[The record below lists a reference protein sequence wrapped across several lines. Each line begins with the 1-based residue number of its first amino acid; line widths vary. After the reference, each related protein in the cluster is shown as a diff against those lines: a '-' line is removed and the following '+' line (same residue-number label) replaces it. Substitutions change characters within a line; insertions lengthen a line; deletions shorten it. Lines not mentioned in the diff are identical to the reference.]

1 MARNE
6 EKAQS
11 MLYRFRE
18 AQAAELGLGT
28 RGDRRPKMASA
39 CKSLRECERWRGEI
53 LREIS
58 RKVSKIQDG
67 ASSFQCAFSL
77 VMNNLRSLDVV
88 AVLFC
93 STHVVAAGL
102 TDYEVRDLN
111 DEINKLLR
119 EKRHWENQII
129 TLGGAN
135 YRRNVAMLD
144 DDGKEV
150 PGTKGYKYF
159 GRAKDL
165 PGVRE
170 LFQSRKKEE
179 EEENQALAYYKKFM
193 HQGPAYFGDL
203 DETQSGNELIEYER
217 EAEEAEW
224 REAQQRIRELLEI
237 PEGDSMPDLP
247 LGPGQATA
255 VTPSDSSPANASS
268 TNSTKRKA
276 DGDVNMANED
286 DPPPENAKRS
296 KSELAQQPA
305 IPTPAPNSMQA
316 HAQLAAS
323 YISFLSP
330 EDLLPPKMPT
340 REELEGVLL
349 KLQKEAL
356 VNEYFGD
363 TQL

>member
-28 RGDRRPKMASA
+28 RADRRPKMASA

-58 RKVSKIQDG
+58 RKVSKIQD
-67 ASSFQCAFSL
+67 S
-77 VMNNLRSLDVV
+77 
-88 AVLFC
+88 
-93 STHVVAAGL
+93 GL

-129 TLGGAN
+129 ALGGAN
-135 YRRNVAMLD
+135 YRRNVSMLD

-170 LFQSRKKEE
+170 LFQSKKKEE
-179 EEENQALAYYKKFM
+179 EEESQAFAYYKKFM
-193 HQGPAYFGDL
+193 GQGPSYYGDL
-203 DETQSGNELIEYER
+203 DETQGPDGILAYER
-217 EAEEAEW
+217 SAEETEW
-224 REAQQRIRELLEI
+224 RNAHLHVREML
-237 PEGDSMPDLP
+237 GLP
-247 LGPGQATA
+247 LTDAIPDIPRGPSEP
-255 VTPSDSSPANASS
+255 PSISPPDPPSTSSSSSAS
-268 TNSTKRKA
+268 NVKRKA
-276 DGDVNMANED
+276 SQADDAGPDDTNKPADKQEQDGTTS
-286 DPPPENAKRS
+286 KRS
-296 KSELAQQPA
+296 KTNNNSNSTAPSDAAPADSLQDPQALIAQLK
-305 IPTPAPNSMQA
+305 T
-316 HAQLAAS
+316 HAQMAAS
-323 YISFLSP
+323 FIPFLSP
-330 EDLLPPKMPT
+330 EALMPPTLPTKVDM
-340 REELEGVLL
+340 EEVLL
-349 KLQKEAL
+349 RLRKEAL
-356 VNEYFGD
+356 VQEFFGVEG
-363 TQL
+363 TESTA

>member
-1 MARNE
+1 
-6 EKAQS
+6 

-28 RGDRRPKMASA
+28 RGDKRPKMASA

-58 RKVSKIQDG
+58 RKVSKIQD
-67 ASSFQCAFSL
+67 S
-77 VMNNLRSLDVV
+77 
-88 AVLFC
+88 
-93 STHVVAAGL
+93 GL
-102 TDYEVRDLN
+102 TDYEVRDVN

-129 TLGGAN
+129 SLGGAN

-203 DETQSGNELIEYER
+203 DETQSGNELIDYER

-224 REAQQRIRELLEI
+224 REAQRRIREALEI
-237 PEGDSMPDLP
+237 PADDPIPDLP
-247 LGPGQATA
+247 RCPKQSTA
-255 VTPSDSSPANASS
+255 MTPSDPLPDASS
-268 TNSTKRKA
+268 TTSGAKRKA
-276 DGDVNMANED
+276 DADANMASEE
-286 DPPPENAKRS
+286 DPPSENTKRPKSS
-296 KSELAQQPA
+296 KTDVTQQPV
-305 IPTPAPNSMQA
+305 IPTPAPTSMQA

-323 YISFLSP
+323 HISFLST

-340 REELEGVLL
+340 GEEMEGVLL
-349 KLQKEAL
+349 QLQKEAL

-363 TQL
+363 PKL

>member
-28 RGDRRPKMASA
+28 RADKRPRMASA

-58 RKVSKIQDG
+58 RKVSKIQD
-67 ASSFQCAFSL
+67 S
-77 VMNNLRSLDVV
+77 
-88 AVLFC
+88 
-93 STHVVAAGL
+93 GL

-119 EKRHWENQII
+119 EKRHWENQIVA
-129 TLGGAN
+129 LGGAN

-165 PGVRE
+165 PGVKE

-193 HQGPAYFGDL
+193 NQGPAYYGDL
-203 DETQSGNELIEYER
+203 DENDEELQKYEQKAMNEDLAKAYLNVQ
-217 EAEEAEW
+217 EALGLDSLEGIKKIPLSELSSAEAPHL
-224 REAQQRIRELLEI
+224 APIN
-237 PEGDSMPDLP
+237 G
-247 LGPGQATA
+247 A
-255 VTPSDSSPANASS
+255 V
-268 TNSTKRKA
+268 KRKAPDA
-276 DGDVNMANED
+276 DGDVDMSSD
-286 DPPPENAKRS
+286 DTKRTKTDAPPPKDAPPTDSDAVLVHAK
-296 KSELAQQPA
+296 
-305 IPTPAPNSMQA
+305 
-316 HAQLAAS
+316 LAAS
-323 YISFLSP
+323 FMPFLTP
-330 EDLLPPKMPT
+330 EHLIPPKLPN
-340 REELEGVLL
+340 REELEQILL
-349 KLQKEAL
+349 ELRKKAL
-356 VNEYFGD
+356 VEEYFGD
-363 TQL
+363 S